1 LTKRLL
7 PRETSLRHG
16 EAHPH
21 DNRVWWLRGAT
32 GLVMAYVVAS
42 QALLDVAG
50 WSLLAFAFAVLL
62 AGLLALGRLLHTW
75 RPRVG
80 WWVWLP
86 SAFICY
92 SLLRCFSGVKDTHPF
107 DVLSSVIS
115 AFLGGI
121 AVAVALRAGVR
132 FRWLVYAQVAS
143 NLLQIIIVCFG
154 LGPEPALG
162 EAEDAF
168 RYSGMVGNANVLA
181 LQLTFGACMIWLL
194 PKKAGWFPCLIAVGS
209 VAFAVAVTGSRKAV
223 LVAFLF
229 LVLVC
234 LQAVQFLP
242 QNRRRLWVS
251 LAIGVPCLLGLF
263 LAPALYQY
271 GQEVVAVRRSLEYQD
286 SSYQTRAEMVEQG
299 LGLWEQAP
307 LFGNGLDSFRA
318 LSGQGTYSHNNYV
331 ELLCCLGMVG
341 TLLFYAIHAGVLI
354 RAVRAAR
361 LLKYYCWIFVLTLL
375 LADIGYVSYKNKQTI
390 MILMLLTALTT
401 SRYALKHRHRVA
413 HRRGGALRSFK
424 PRPRRFVLGA

>member
-1 LTKRLL
+1 LL
-7 PRETSLRHG
+7 PRQTTRWHG
-16 EAHPH
+16 EAPH
-21 DNRVWWLRGAT
+21 RTHRAWWLRGAT
-32 GLVMAYVVAS
+32 ALVAAYVVAS
-42 QALLDVAG
+42 QALLDVRG
-50 WSLLAFAFAVLL
+50 WSVLGFAFAAVL
-62 AGLLALGRLLHTW
+62 AGVLTFGSLKRVWTPGLGR
-75 RPRVG
+75 
-80 WWVWLP
+80 WVWVP
-86 SAFICY
+86 VAFLGYC
-92 SLLRCFSGVKDTHPF
+92 LLRSFSGIKDTHPF
-107 DVLSSVIS
+107 DVLISVAS

-194 PKKAGWFPCLIAVGS
+194 PKKAGWFPCLVAVGS

-234 LQAVQFLP
+234 LQAVHFLP
-242 QNRRRLWVS
+242 QGRRRLWMS
-251 LAIGVPCLLGLF
+251 LAIAVPCLLGLF
-263 LAPALYQY
+263 LAPSLYQY
-271 GQEVVAVRRSLEYQD
+271 GQEVLAVRRSLEYQD

-318 LSGQGTYSHNNYV
+318 LSGQGTYSHNNYI
-331 ELLCCLGMVG
+331 ELLCCLGMAG
-341 TLLFYAIHAGVLI
+341 TLLFYAVHAGVLL
-354 RAVRAAR
+354 RAARAPR

-413 HRRGGALRSFK
+413 HRRGGPLRSFK